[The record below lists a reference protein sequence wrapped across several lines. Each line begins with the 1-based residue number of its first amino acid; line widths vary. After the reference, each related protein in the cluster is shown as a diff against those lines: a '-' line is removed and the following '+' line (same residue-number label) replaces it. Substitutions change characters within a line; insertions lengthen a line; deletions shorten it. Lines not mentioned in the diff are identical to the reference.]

1 MDLGGEGEG
10 MVMIM
15 VMVMVMVM
23 VSQREGVERKE
34 GRYP

>member
-10 MVMIM
+10 MVMI
-15 VMVMVMVM
+15 MVMVMVM